1 MLEYVIKKIYSFFNS
16 EKKNFVHFMMPL
28 FVIYGIWFSWI
39 ILVFYQYYFRPR
51 IDHWQFALFQCLSLF
66 LVLFSILVLTLTNID
81 KLNLKLFLWKMFL
94 VCLAFRFADIS
105 IGFLTSECVNFEEKT
120 TQQFILICNFFIF
133 LVVQK
138 IACKYIIRQL
148 SFDCK
153 KEDSE

>member
-1 MLEYVIKKIYSFFNS
+1 MFEHVIKKIFYFFYS
-16 EKKNFVHFMMPL
+16 EKKSFFHFITPL

-39 ILVFYQYYFRPR
+39 ILVFYQYYFRAG
-51 IDHWQFALFQCLSLF
+51 INHWQFALFQCSSLLF
-66 LVLFSILVLTLTNID
+66 VLFSIPFLIFINID
-81 KLNLKLFLWKMFL
+81 KLNLKLFFWKLFL
-94 VCLAFRFADIS
+94 VFLAFRFADIS
-105 IGFLTSECVNFEEKT
+105 IGFLTSEFVNFEEKP

-148 SFDCK
+148 SFDRK

>member
-1 MLEYVIKKIYSFFNS
+1 MLEYVIKKIYSFFYS
-16 EKKNFVHFMMPL
+16 EKKNFVHFMIPL

-39 ILVFYQYYFRPR
+39 NLVFYQYYFRSG
-51 IDHWQFALFQCLSLF
+51 INHWQFELFQCSSLLF
-66 LVLFSILVLTLTNID
+66 VLFSMPFLIFTNID

-105 IGFLTSECVNFEEKT
+105 ISFLTSECVNFEEKT

-153 KEDSE
+153 KENSE